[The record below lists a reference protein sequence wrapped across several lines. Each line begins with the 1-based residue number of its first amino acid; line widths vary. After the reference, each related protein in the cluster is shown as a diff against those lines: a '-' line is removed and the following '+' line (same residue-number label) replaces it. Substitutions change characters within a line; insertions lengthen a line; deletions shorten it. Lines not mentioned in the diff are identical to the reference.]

1 MKKEE
6 FFENVENFQAKLNG
20 SDLDNSTTY
29 SSSITE
35 YEKMRNKNIEKKKK
49 FLQDLKYK
57 ETQKEVKINLKQKT
71 NEIKTIQ
78 KIREPKTN
86 KKRKKSSEEVYEEI
100 QKKEEQKEGIFG
112 GLYFLFFEGVDLRQK
127 RSQILKEK
135 VQENGKTN
143 FLQKLTKER
152 RNCL

>member
-57 ETQKEVKINLKQKT
+57 ETQKEVKINLKQKR

-86 KKRKKSSEEVYEEI
+86 KKRKKSSKEVYEEL

-112 GLYFLFFEGVDLRQK
+112 GLYFLFFGVDLRQK

-135 VQENGKTN
+135 VEENGKTN
-143 FLQKLTKER
+143 FLKKLTKER